1 MAAIGK
7 IRSWGPIL
15 VAVIGLALFAFI
27 AGDLAKS
34 CESMKNQD
42 RSQIGEVL
50 GKKIDYQ
57 EYQKLF
63 DEYQDVIKMTQGRD
77 NLTDAES
84 NQVKDM
90 VWNQY
95 VQNELIANEAAKLG
109 LTVTDKELQDIFAQG
124 TNPMLL
130 QTPFVNQ
137 QTGRFDV
144 NSLKRFINE
153 YKSAKSKGAVNE
165 ESTSLYNYW
174 TFLEKNIRQQLLAQ
188 KYQVLIGNSI
198 ISNPVSAKAAF
209 DAENEESSIQLASF
223 AYSSINDNKVE
234 VSEQDLKAKY
244 DEYKARFL
252 QLEETRNIKYV
263 DVQVTPSDQDRKA
276 LEQTMKGYATQ
287 LAEAADPSEIVRKSG
302 SSISYNGIPQTK
314 TAFPRDIASKLDSM
328 SVGSVSTLSE
338 NKQDNTFNLIKLIA
352 KQQAPDSV
360 EFRSIQVFD
369 ADIAVA
375 RKRADSICTA
385 LKAGADFEA
394 LAKKYGQEGKKSWLT
409 SNQYQNMPTVD
420 KDTRTYL
427 EAITNGEVNAFQN
440 LGMTSANVV
449 LQVTNRK
456 AMVTKY
462 TAAVIKKSI
471 DFSRDTYNAA
481 YNKFSQ
487 FVSESKSIEDLQN
500 NAKKYGYSVLDR
512 DAVRTTEHY
521 IANVPGT
528 RDALKWLFETKVGKV
543 SQLYECGGNND
554 HLLVLACSGVN
565 EKGYLPI
572 SNEQVNNYLK
582 SEVIR
587 DKKAERLMA
596 KAKAVKDLNQAKQQG
611 ATLSDVDQMTFASTF
626 VQATGAQEPAL
637 AGAVSRVKVGSMSKS
652 PVKGNAGVYLFKVK
666 SKSVREGVKFD
677 EKSYEERAKQRTMQ
691 MAGNYMQELYR
702 KADVKDNRY
711 LFF

>member
-95 VQNELIANEAAKLG
+95 VQNELIADEAAKLG

-153 YKSAKSKGAVNE
+153 YKTAKSKGAVSD
-165 ESTSLYNYW
+165 ESTSMYNYW

-188 KYQVLIGNSI
+188 KYQALISNSI

-209 DAENEESSIQLASF
+209 NAENEESSIQLASF
-223 AYSSINDNKVE
+223 AYSSINDNKIE
-234 VSEQDLKAKY
+234 VSEQELKAKY
-244 DEYKARFL
+244 EEYKPRFK
-252 QLEETRNIKYV
+252 QFEETRDIKYV
-263 DVQVTPSDQDRKA
+263 DVQVAPSDQDRKA

-287 LAEAADPSEIVRKSG
+287 LAEAADPSELVRKSG
-302 SSISYNGIPQTK
+302 SSISYNGLLQTK
-314 TAFPRDIASKLDSM
+314 SAFPRDIAAKLDSM
-328 SVGSVSTLSE
+328 SVGSVSSLNE

-360 EFRSIQVFD
+360 EFRAIQVVD

-409 SNQYQNMPTVD
+409 SNQYQNMPTID

-427 EAITNGEVNAFQN
+427 EAITNGDVNAFQN
-440 LGMTSANVV
+440 IGMTSANIV

-487 FVSESKSIEDLQN
+487 FVSESKSIEELQN
-500 NAKKYGYSVLDR
+500 NAKKYGYSVLER
-512 DAVRTTEHY
+512 EAIRTTEHY

-528 RDALKWLFETKVGKV
+528 RDALKWLFETKAGKV

-554 HLLVLACSGVN
+554 HLLVLACSGIN

-587 DKKAERLMA
+587 DKKAEQLLE
-596 KAKAVKDLNQAKQQG
+596 KAKSVKDLNQAKQQG

-637 AGAVSRVKVGSMSKS
+637 AGAVSSVKAGSMSKV

-677 EKSYEERAKQRTMQ
+677 EKTYEERAKQRTMQ

-702 KADVKDNRY
+702 KADIKDNRY

>member
-209 DAENEESSIQLASF
+209 DAENVESSIQLASF

-637 AGAVSRVKVGSMSKS
+637 AGAVSRVKAGSMSKS

>member
-1 MAAIGK
+1 M
-7 IRSWGPIL
+7 
-15 VAVIGLALFAFI
+15 
-27 AGDLAKS
+27 
-34 CESMKNQD
+34 N
-42 RSQIGEVL
+42 
-50 GKKIDYQ
+50 
-57 EYQKLF
+57 
-63 DEYQDVIKMTQGRD
+63 
-77 NLTDAES
+77 
-84 NQVKDM
+84 
-90 VWNQY
+90 
-95 VQNELIANEAAKLG
+95 
-109 LTVTDKELQDIFAQG
+109 
-124 TNPMLL
+124 
-130 QTPFVNQ
+130 
-137 QTGRFDV
+137 
-144 NSLKRFINE
+144 
-153 YKSAKSKGAVNE
+153 
-165 ESTSLYNYW
+165 
-174 TFLEKNIRQQLLAQ
+174 
-188 KYQVLIGNSI
+188 
-198 ISNPVSAKAAF
+198 
-209 DAENEESSIQLASF
+209 
-223 AYSSINDNKVE
+223 
-234 VSEQDLKAKY
+234 
-244 DEYKARFL
+244 
-252 QLEETRNIKYV
+252 
-263 DVQVTPSDQDRKA
+263 
-276 LEQTMKGYATQ
+276 
-287 LAEAADPSEIVRKSG
+287 
-302 SSISYNGIPQTK
+302 
-314 TAFPRDIASKLDSM
+314 
-328 SVGSVSTLSE
+328 E

-360 EFRSIQVFD
+360 EFRAIQVVD

-394 LAKKYGQEGKKSWLT
+394 MAKKYGQEGKKSWLT
-409 SNQYQNMPTVD
+409 SNQYQNMPTID

-427 EAITNGEVNAFQN
+427 EAITNGDVNAFQN
-440 LGMTSANVV
+440 IGMTSANIV

-487 FVSESKSIEDLQN
+487 FVSESKSIEELQN
-500 NAKKYGYSVLDR
+500 NAKKYGYSVLER
-512 DAVRTTEHY
+512 EAIRTTEHY

-528 RDALKWLFETKVGKV
+528 RDALKWLFETKAGNV

-554 HLLVLACSGVN
+554 HLLVLACSGIN

-587 DKKAERLMA
+587 DKKAEQLLE
-596 KAKAVKDLNQAKQQG
+596 KARSVKDLNQAKQQG

-637 AGAVSRVKVGSMSKS
+637 AGAVSSVKAGSMSKV

-677 EKSYEERAKQRTMQ
+677 EKTYEERAKQRTMQ

-702 KADVKDNRY
+702 KADIKDNRY

>member
-352 KQQAPDSV
+352 KHQAPDSV

-637 AGAVSRVKVGSMSKS
+637 AGAVSRVKAGSMSTS